1 MGSSIVSMI
10 YMSIY
15 KRTFYKME
23 VMNGIANNP
32 QARVV
37 TKERAQEII
46 EEVSNKNLENTVK

>member
-1 MGSSIVSMI
+1 
-10 YMSIY
+10 
-15 KRTFYKME
+15 ME